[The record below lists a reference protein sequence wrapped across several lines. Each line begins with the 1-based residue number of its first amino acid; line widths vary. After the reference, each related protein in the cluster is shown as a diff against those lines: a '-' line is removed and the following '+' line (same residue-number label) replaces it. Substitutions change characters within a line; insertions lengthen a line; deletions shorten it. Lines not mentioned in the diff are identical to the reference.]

1 MNKVFITLCMAL
13 FLTTGLMGQAKGKER
28 IKAYKTAYIT
38 EQLDLSTKEA
48 EVFWPV
54 YNKYDKK
61 IFDLK
66 VMTMKKERSRVKELG
81 GSDALSE
88 EEASEILETML
99 SAENDAIQTKVE
111 MYDALSKILTPLKLF
126 KLYQAEMNFN
136 KRLLH
141 EYRKGRSGGTKTN

>member
-1 MNKVFITLCMAL
+1 MNKVFITLCLAL
-13 FLTTGLMGQAKGKER
+13 FLTTGLMAQAKGKER

-38 EQLDLSTKEA
+38 EQLDLSSEEA

-61 IFDLK
+61 IFELK

-81 GSDALSE
+81 GTDALSE
-88 EEASEILETML
+88 EEASEFLETML
-99 SAENDAIQTKVE
+99 TAENEAIETKVE
-111 MYDALSKILTPLKLF
+111 MYDALSEILNPLQLF

-141 EYRKGRSGGTKTN
+141 EYKRGRTGNKMN